1 MVYNSDIPKKLD
13 MKGGGNMSTIIANT
27 EAIIK
32 DRGFKKKY
40 VAEKAGYSKQ
50 QFSNLLNGRKVFKVD
65 DVLRIANAL
74 EVTPNELFGFRS

>member
-1 MVYNSDIPKKLD
+1 
-13 MKGGGNMSTIIANT
+13 MKGDGIMSTVIANT

-32 DRGFKKKY
+32 DRGLKKKC
-40 VAEKAGYSKQ
+40 VAEKAGYSRQ

-74 EVTPNELFGFRS
+74 EVTPNDLFGLSS